1 MTDSE
6 DCSNKDGDRGVN
18 ELNYYKAMSLINSL
32 PQEVQTA
39 IENDESRYNTNI
51 DELRIIKEVLN
62 TPIEKRT
69 ERQTEK
75 LVEQMMEFD
84 YFQKKCKDVKKND
97 LQEIISKMKWESESV
112 FNDIYSQGDENDKFY
127 VILRGVVQV
136 LVPNPAIKGRA
147 LLYREYKNLLQWKK
161 EEFDPLVELTKI
173 ER

>member
-1 MTDSE
+1 
-6 DCSNKDGDRGVN
+6 
-18 ELNYYKAMSLINSL
+18 
-32 PQEVQTA
+32 
-39 IENDESRYNTNI
+39 
-51 DELRIIKEVLN
+51 
-62 TPIEKRT
+62 
-69 ERQTEK
+69 
-75 LVEQMMEFD
+75 MMEFD

-112 FNDIYSQGDENDKFY
+112 LNDIYSQGDENDKFY

-161 EEFDPLVELTKI
+161 EEFDPLVELSKI